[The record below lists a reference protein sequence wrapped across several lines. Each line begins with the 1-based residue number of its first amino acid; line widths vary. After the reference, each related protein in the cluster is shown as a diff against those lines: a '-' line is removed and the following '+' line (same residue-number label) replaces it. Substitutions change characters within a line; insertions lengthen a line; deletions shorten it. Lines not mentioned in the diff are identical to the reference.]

1 MTDLLHFCFVVIVLL
16 CKVQKIDL
24 GYSTPPDHCSH
35 DKTKHPT
42 KRPQR
47 VRQGRR
53 DGGCSVLDRELC
65 VHRGSFG
72 SAAEHGDAVWGDA
85 WLRAPTS

>member
-35 DKTKHPT
+35 DKTKTSYEAAP
-42 KRPQR
+42 
-47 VRQGRR
+47 
-53 DGGCSVLDRELC
+53 E
-65 VHRGSFG
+65 
-72 SAAEHGDAVWGDA
+72 SAAREKRR
-85 WLRAPTS
+85 WLQCP